1 MKGTGLGEWSGK
13 KDCRVRLETMSVALA
28 EGPRVNDLTRPASVS
43 SSETDTLEASGKINH
58 LPNILLGSYNVP
70 DILLGVRGTKMDT
83 KDTSLPSRIL
93 PSNIRDNLR
102 SQETLKTAKCD
113 KMIL

>member
-1 MKGTGLGEWSGK
+1 
-13 KDCRVRLETMSVALA
+13 MSVALA

-43 SSETDTLEASGKINH
+43 SSETDMLEASGKINH

-83 KDTSLPSRIL
+83 KRHIS
-93 PSNIRDNLR
+93 
-102 SQETLKTAKCD
+102 AF
-113 KMIL
+113 

>member
-13 KDCRVRLETMSVALA
+13 KDCRVRLETRSMALG
-28 EGPRVNDLTRPASVS
+28 EGPRGNDLTRLASVS
-43 SSETDTLEASGKINH
+43 SSETGMLEASGKINH

-83 KDTSLPSRIL
+83 KRHISDF
-93 PSNIRDNLR
+93 
-102 SQETLKTAKCD
+102 
-113 KMIL
+113 

>member
-28 EGPRVNDLTRPASVS
+28 EGPRVSGLTRLASVS
-43 SSETDTLEASGKINH
+43 SSEMDTLEASGKFNH

-70 DILLGVRGTKMDT
+70 DILLGVRNTKMNT
-83 KDTSLPSRIL
+83 ERHIS
-93 PSNIRDNLR
+93 
-102 SQETLKTAKCD
+102 AF
-113 KMIL
+113 